1 MLRPTPLNAALALRD
16 AANEL
21 RAAPVDELI
30 VAPSP
35 ACDKC
40 KQLINLFNIHKR
52 SIPECKYFFE
62 GLLQAKIFQ
71 FPLKKV
77 RTFKI
82 KEKLFYEYL
91 KKFVICVMKKCE
103 S

>member
-52 SIPECKYFFE
+52 SIPECKYFKRIAPSQNISISIKNRGE
-62 GLLQAKIFQ
+62 LQ
-71 FPLKKV
+71 
-77 RTFKI
+77 I
-82 KEKLFYEYL
+82 KEKLFYKYL
-91 KKFVICVMKKCE
+91 KKFVICVLKKCE